1 MFEEYFSRQITLW
14 GEDTQ
19 KSLQTKK
26 VAIVGAGGLGS
37 SLAYALGCSGIGDID
52 IIDFDTI
59 SYHNIHRQIAY
70 SLEDIDKPK
79 AHILASK
86 IKAKNPFVQVTGY
99 DMGFDEFAQ
108 KNHKQYDL
116 ILDATDNV
124 EARAFIDSY
133 AKDTN
138 TPWVYGSVEEFM
150 GQVCLFDESSFEA
163 FNSSTHQASKGIT
176 APMVMHIASLQAN
189 LALRYLAGLVVKK
202 DVLYYI
208 YFNKEGELITQKFNM
223 PKRK

>member
-1 MFEEYFSRQITLW
+1 MQDYFSRQITLW

-19 KSLQTKK
+19 KSLQSKK
-26 VAIVGAGGLGS
+26 IAIVGAGGLGS
-37 SLAYALGCSGIGDID
+37 SLAYALGCSGIGKID

-79 AHILASK
+79 ASTLASK
-86 IKAKNPFVQVTGY
+86 IKAKNPFVQVCGY
-99 DMGFDEFAQ
+99 DIRFDEFI
-108 KNHKQYDL
+108 KKFDKKYDL

-124 EARAFIDSY
+124 EARVFIDSY
-133 AKDTN
+133 AKEFDTL
-138 TPWVYGSVEEFM
+138 WVYGSVEEFM
-150 GQVCLFDESSFEA
+150 GQVCLFDDSSFQD
-163 FNSSTHQASKGIT
+163 FNSTTHQASKGIT

-189 LALRYLAGLVVKK
+189 LALRYLAGLNVRK
-202 DVLYYI
+202 DLLYYI
-208 YFNKEGELITQKFNM
+208 YFNKDGELITQKFNM